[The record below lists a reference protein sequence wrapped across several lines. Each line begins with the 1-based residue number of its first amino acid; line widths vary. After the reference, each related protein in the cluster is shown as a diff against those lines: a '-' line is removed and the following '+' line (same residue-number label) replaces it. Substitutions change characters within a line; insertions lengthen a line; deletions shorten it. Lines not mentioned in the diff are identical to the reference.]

1 MADTSSGNTPL
12 SEEEYARVFT
22 INDKSTDLKEK
33 MLEVM
38 KPIIADLGPVN
49 LMSIGAGTGNFE
61 DDLIKRCGLNLKKY
75 LAVEFN
81 EDLVMEMMKTVSKWG
96 D

>member
-1 MADTSSGNTPL
+1 
-12 SEEEYARVFT
+12 
-22 INDKSTDLKEK
+22 
-33 MLEVM
+33 
-38 KPIIADLGPVN
+38 
-49 LMSIGAGTGNFE
+49 MSIGAGTGNFE
-61 DDLIKRCGLNLKKY
+61 DDLIKRCGLNLKNY